1 MENKYYIS
9 QTLTVE
15 YAWFFNASNKEKT
28 GNYMKYKKHSNFKGM
43 KMYVL
48 WLMKSNGT
56 KKDYRNKY
64 KYSIIIINNIK
75 DLNNLGDQI
84 A

>member
-1 MENKYYIS
+1 MPD
-9 QTLTVE
+9 
-15 YAWFFNASNKEKT
+15 FFMQPIKKKA
-28 GNYMKYKKHSNFKGM
+28 GNYRNYKKHPNFKDM
-43 KMYVL
+43 EMCVL
-48 WLMKSNGT
+48 WLMKFNGT

-75 DLNNLGDQI
+75 QLNNLGDQI